1 MPTKKRFTSSQWVQ
15 VGGSVYDQGTPPYQE
30 GGWSPL
36 WALAGQGAT
45 SLGKEVACKAAK
57 RFRQS
62 YCTDGEPPTKKKK
75 KKKSQQQ
82 QKGGI
87 GFDQAAWEM
96 IKGMGK
102 AGAQAARM
110 GAGKVIQSD
119 WAQKKATDFVSPFIG
134 QALDT
139 IGDKVAGQQGGLLPL
154 LALGGLIP
162 GLVKQLGGSG
172 NDVYQSG
179 TEPYQEGGF
188 LPLLALGG
196 LIPGLVK
203 QLGGG
208 QAFQTLSKLAKHGVI
223 PHLIKKQKGKGRTVK
238 SKRPKVVTGSSL
250 PLKRLFRKQGGR
262 NVGVLPEVISGP
274 QVGMGRRRRPGRHCF
289 QGLP

>member
-1 MPTKKRFTSSQWVQ
+1 MSTKKCLTSSQWVQ
-15 VGGSVYDQGTPPYQE
+15 VRGSVYDQGTPPYQE

-62 YCTDGEPPTKKKK
+62 YCTDDAPPAKKKK
-75 KKKSQQQ
+75 KKTTKPQ

-87 GFDQAAWEM
+87 GFDQVAWDM
-96 IKGMGK
+96 MKGIGK

-119 WAQKKATDFVSPFIG
+119 WAQKKATDFVTPFIG

-139 IGDKVAGQQGGLLPL
+139 LGDKVAGQQ
-154 LALGGLIP
+154 
-162 GLVKQLGGSG
+162 
-172 NDVYQSG
+172 
-179 TEPYQEGGF
+179 GGF

-203 QLGGG
+203 QLGGTG
-208 QAFQTLSKLAKHGVI
+208 SDLYQSGTEPYQEGVFLPLLALGGVIPGLIKQLRGRGAFQTLSKLAKQGVI
-223 PHLIKKQKGKGRTVK
+223 PDLVKKQKGKGRTVK
-238 SKRPKVVTGSSL
+238 HKRPKVVTGSSL
-250 PLKRLFRKQGGR
+250 ALKQLFRKQGGR
-262 NVGVLPEVISGP
+262 NVGVLPEAI
-274 QVGMGRRRRPGRHCF
+274 
-289 QGLP
+289 

>member
-36 WALAGQGAT
+36 WALAGQGAM
-45 SLGKEVACKAAK
+45 SLGKEMACKAAK
-57 RFRQS
+57 RFRRS
-62 YCTDGEPPTKKKK
+62 YCTDGAPPPKKKK
-75 KKKSQQQ
+75 KKTTKPQ

-139 IGDKVAGQQGGLLPL
+139 IGDKVAGQQGGFLDLLP
-154 LALGGLIP
+154 A
-162 GLVKQLGGSG
+162 LVKQLGGSG
-172 NDVYQSG
+172 SNLYQSG
-179 TEPYQEGGF
+179 TDPYQEGGF

-208 QAFQTLSKLAKHGVI
+208 QPFQTLSKLAKQGVI

-250 PLKRLFRKQGGR
+250 TLKRLFRKQGGR

-274 QVGMGRRRRPGRHCF
+274 QVGMGRQRRRPGRHCF